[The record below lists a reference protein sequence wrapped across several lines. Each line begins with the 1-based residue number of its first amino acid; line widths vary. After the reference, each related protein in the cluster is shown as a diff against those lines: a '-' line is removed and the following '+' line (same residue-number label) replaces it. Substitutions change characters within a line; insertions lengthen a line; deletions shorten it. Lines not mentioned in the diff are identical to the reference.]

1 METAPTI
8 EPPQPTRGRLSA
20 LVETDAGA
28 ASMRVGI
35 LLISLVVW
43 FRPDLPDAGARF
55 WHGMGRF
62 VHGLTNVGLLLI
74 FVPGLLIATRWGMI
88 VLAFLV
94 GVVDAVL
101 FGVPRWLFRE
111 KLGLGV
117 GGAFLLAFCFEMAT
131 AVTAGHYVREA
142 LRPGPPIIVGAGVKH
157 KRPTKPRGPAR
168 PVPPWINSNL

>member
-1 METAPTI
+1 
-8 EPPQPTRGRLSA
+8 
-20 LVETDAGA
+20 
-28 ASMRVGI
+28 MRVGI

-94 GVVDAVL
+94 GVGDAAL
-101 FGVPRWLFRE
+101 FGFPRWLFRE

-117 GGAFLLAFCFEMAT
+117 GGAFLLAFCFEMAI
-131 AVTAGHYVREA
+131 AVAAGHYLRGA
-142 LRPGPPIIVGAGVKH
+142 LRPDPPIIVGAGVKH
-157 KRPTKPRGPAR
+157 KRPTRLRGDAR
-168 PVPPWINSNL
+168 PVPSRLAPNL